1 MRSIFTIPTTTLMLA
16 AALIGCRGAP
26 EYPACSADADCPA
39 SESCIDGQ
47 CQACH
52 SDSDCPTSN
61 LACVQFRCVEAG
73 PARCESSETCAPG
86 LRCVEGSCTPCT
98 VASECDTNVCHES
111 GRCEP
116 PACATDD
123 ACPTAEICDGNQ
135 CLPEPLAD
143 ASVCGVA
150 SLAFALDSA
159 KLSPGNQERLAHATP
174 CLLEQLASATLGIAA
189 SGDALGSEAYQR
201 ALAQRRAA
209 SIHAFLLAR
218 GLPEHRVRVLDGPAE
233 QPRLAQL
240 TLTPA
245 T

>member
-1 MRSIFTIPTTTLMLA
+1 MRSIFTISTTTLMLT
-16 AALIGCRGAP
+16 AALVGCRRAP
-26 EYPACSADADCPA
+26 EYPACRDAADCPA
-39 SESCIDGQ
+39 GDSCIDGQ
-47 CQACH
+47 CQACR
-52 SDSDCPTSN
+52 SDSDCPTAN
-61 LACVQFRCVEAG
+61 LACVQFQCVEAG
-73 PARCESSETCAPG
+73 PARCESSQTCAG
-86 LRCVEGSCTPCT
+86 LRCVEGSCQSCT
-98 VASECDTNVCHES
+98 EASECETGICHES

-116 PACATDD
+116 PPCATDD
-123 ACPTAEICDGNQ
+123 TCPTAEICDGNQ

-174 CLLEQLASATLGIAA
+174 CLQEQLTSATLDIAA
-189 SGDALGSEAYQR
+189 LGDALGSEDYQR

-218 GLPEHRVRVLDGPAE
+218 GLPEDRLRTLEGPVGE
-233 QPRLAQL
+233 PRSARL
-240 TLTPA
+240 TLTPS